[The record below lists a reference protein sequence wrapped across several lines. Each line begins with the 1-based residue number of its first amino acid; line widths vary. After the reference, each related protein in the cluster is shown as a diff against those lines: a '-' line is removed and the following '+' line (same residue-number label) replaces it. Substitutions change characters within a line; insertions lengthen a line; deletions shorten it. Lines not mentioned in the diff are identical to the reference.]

1 MGRGFSRMRLKT
13 GKRTLLTPPFFAE
26 RCRMRLLTPLAV
38 FVLAILTTQVRGT
51 ADEQTAQPEKISNVS
66 STSSCPPEGFS
77 QNGFDQYR
85 RSPDIGSPHSAGF
98 GFKHFALPFQNY
110 TLWHRPKAAT
120 LTKCQRCAPESFR
133 PRGIGNPFAR
143 PCDSFRM
150 EYNPFVLH
158 QRESQYGPS
167 YILRREDPR
176 CDDCDH

>member
-1 MGRGFSRMRLKT
+1 
-13 GKRTLLTPPFFAE
+13 
-26 RCRMRLLTPLAV
+26 MRLLTPLAV
-38 FVLAILTTQVRGT
+38 FVLAILATQVPGA
-51 ADEQTAQPEKISNVS
+51 ADEESVPPEQIATVS
-66 STSSCPPEGFS
+66 STSSQPGGFA

-120 LTKCQRCAPESFR
+120 LTKCQRCTPELFR
-133 PRGIGNPFAR
+133 PRGTGNLFAR

-150 EYNPFVLH
+150 EYTPFMLR
-158 QRESQYGPS
+158 QKESQYGPS

-176 CDDCDH
+176 CDDCGH